1 MDERFRASASALLR
15 RHHLTQ
21 QILQEAGVAVPRSL
35 KVQSLEDLRAYHER
49 AETDL
54 TLISRE
60 AGWYA
65 RRSYD
70 PSISVYPG
78 AEGENLTAQRVQ
90 TGSRFRVCASRNE
103 PLALLG
109 PTEAGPCSSG
119 LAQRIGS
126 AAIDAVRAIPSLPW
140 GFVDVVVRDSQK
152 RSVIVEGISVKPD
165 LRDFPV
171 LVAGSAEKMLDE
183 IAALRG

>member
-1 MDERFRASASALLR
+1 ML
-15 RHHLTQ
+15 
-21 QILQEAGVAVPRSL
+21 P
-35 KVQSLEDLRAYHER
+35 
-49 AETDL
+49 
-54 TLISRE
+54 
-60 AGWYA
+60 
-65 RRSYD
+65 
-70 PSISVYPG
+70 
-78 AEGENLTAQRVQ
+78 
-90 TGSRFRVCASRNE
+90 
-103 PLALLG
+103 
-109 PTEAGPCSSG
+109 G